1 MKSVFFLG
9 GHDLEMV
16 TIKKILDEYKQ
27 EYLDKDLSWDG
38 ACLSEYADSF
48 TKYPPSEFQIFGI
61 ELREDIETPD
71 NYHHIDHHNSYE
83 GNPSALS
90 QVCKLLKK
98 DMSKEE
104 LLIAAND
111 ERYIPGMIALGA
123 SKEEIDSIRRKDREC
138 QGITLEDEESA
149 EEAIHR
155 AFLFGQRCKNRH
167 DSGTYYGLT
176 YVYTKSSKFSPIVDK
191 LFPTSNLFIYTD
203 SEFTYYGEKKD
214 QYLKKLRAE
223 FKDIAFYT
231 GGGGNGYF
239 GASECKKEN
248 IDKILSTI
256 KSMQTISEHI
266 FMFPFI
272 WESSNSEM
280 LDKAF
285 KSISTCKNGDWKR
298 VKLSESDNEKP
309 DIYNEQNYFYPF
321 IHDTIYDTKEG
332 SHIRHFERIEPKKQ
346 DVNYVI
352 SIKGKTYTLPV
363 KKMHLNFYSTG
374 VGVLSFFVENNE
386 YTDEIDILNI
396 NQFGRRIFVPFYKD
410 AEDHNETAYSLVITG
425 LNKEYSKTFVPERMM
440 PNIPAQFI
448 LDLICEVSGYIKN
461 VQPILDDRMFVMSW
475 FKCASRDFCN
485 DDAYHEMLEEENN
498 FLYKYIYVDT
508 NSPSCQTKMMREQLL
523 SSSIYDRWQR
533 WGTLYGISRYSFVML
548 TTPGCPEFLLRNFET
563 EYERMG
569 EMVLV
574 QRASILRL
582 SKLLKKSTNSRKYEH
597 FSTYYSEYIDFLSKF
612 RFPEISAQDQATELY
627 DSLCEKLRIKETAD
641 HLDNQFNEVQEYL
654 ELKNQRHLNVWAA
667 ILVPV
672 SLLSAFYTFL
682 FHDEFALKGTGIL
695 ERLEN
700 SGPIWL
706 MISILV
712 SVIVGWRLWKNK
724 K

>member
-27 EYLDKDLSWDG
+27 EYLDKDLSWSE

-48 TKYPPSEFQIFGI
+48 AKYPPHEFQIFGI
-61 ELREDIETPD
+61 ELREDVGLPA
-71 NYHHIDHHNSYE
+71 NYHKIDHHNSFE
-83 GNPSALS
+83 KNPSALT
-90 QVCKLLKK
+90 QVCELLERK
-98 DMSKEE
+98 MNKEE

-111 ERYIPGMIALGA
+111 ERYIPGMLSIGA
-123 SKEEIDSIRRKDREC
+123 TKEEIEIIRRKDREC
-138 QGITLEDEESA
+138 QGITPEDEKYA
-149 EEAIHR
+149 EEA
-155 AFLFGQRCKNRH
+155 LRCNTKKH
-167 DSGTYYGLT
+167 FGLT
-176 YVYTKSSKFSPIVDK
+176 YVYTKSTKFSPIVDK
-191 LFPTSNLFIYTD
+191 LFPTSRLFVYTD
-203 SEFTYYGEKKD
+203 NEFTYYGAKKE
-214 QYLKKLRAE
+214 QYLKKICAE
-223 FKDIAFYT
+223 FPDIKFYE
-231 GGGGNGYF
+231 GGGSNGYF
-239 GASECKKEN
+239 GASECEKAS
-248 IDKILSTI
+248 IDKILSKM
-256 KSMQTISEHI
+256 KSMQIISEHI

-272 WESSNSEM
+272 WESSKSEM

-285 KSISTCKNGDWKR
+285 KSISNSKSSDWER
-298 VKLSESDNEKP
+298 VNLSDATPDKYQ

-374 VGVLSFFVENNE
+374 VGVLSFFIENNE
-386 YTDEIDILNI
+386 YSNEIDILNI
-396 NQFGRRIFVPFYKD
+396 NQFGRRIFIPFYKD
-410 AEDHNETAYSLVITG
+410 AEDHNETAYSLAITG
-425 LNKEYSKTFVPERMM
+425 LNKEYSKAFISERMT
-440 PNIPAQFI
+440 PNTPAQFI
-448 LDLICEVSGYIKN
+448 LNLICEASGYIKN

-548 TTPGCPEFLLRNFET
+548 TTPGCPDFLLRYFET
-563 EYERMG
+563 EYERLG

-672 SLLSAFYTFL
+672 SLLSAGYTFL
-682 FHDEFALKGTGIL
+682 FHDEFALAGRADWL
-695 ERLEN
+695 QN
-700 SGPIWL
+700 SGPWL
-706 MISILV
+706 LCLSIIL
-712 SVIVGWRLWKNK
+712 SVLFGVIFGRKYR
-724 K
+724 

>member
-16 TIKKILDEYKQ
+16 TIKKILDESKQ
-27 EYLDKDLSWDG
+27 EYLDKNLSWDG

-48 TKYPPSEFQIFGI
+48 TKYPPHEFQIFGI
-61 ELREDIETPD
+61 ELREDVGLPA
-71 NYHHIDHHNSYE
+71 NYHKIDHHNSFE
-83 GNPSALS
+83 KNPSALT
-90 QVCKLLKK
+90 QVCKLLGRK
-98 DMSKEE
+98 MNKEE

-111 ERYIPGMIALGA
+111 ERYIPGMLSIGA
-123 SKEEIDSIRRKDREC
+123 TKEEIEIFRRKDREC
-138 QGITLEDEESA
+138 QGITPEDEKYA
-149 EEAIHR
+149 EEALRSNTKKH
-155 AFLFGQRCKNRH
+155 F
-167 DSGTYYGLT
+167 GLT
-176 YVYTKSSKFSPIVDK
+176 YVYTKSTKFSPIVDK
-191 LFPTSNLFIYTD
+191 LFPTSRLFVFTD
-203 SEFTYYGEKKD
+203 NEFTYYGERKEK
-214 QYLKKLRAE
+214 YLKVVSE
-223 FKDIAFYT
+223 VFPDIQFYK
-231 GGGGNGYF
+231 GGGECGYF
-239 GASECKKEN
+239 GASGCSKN
-248 IDKILSTI
+248 DIDKILSTI
-256 KSMQTISEHI
+256 MKMQTISEHI

-272 WESSNSEM
+272 WESSKSEM

-285 KSISTCKNGDWKR
+285 KSISNCKSGDWER

-332 SHIRHFERIEPKKQ
+332 SHIRHFERAEPKTK
-346 DVNYVI
+346 DVKYVI
-352 SIKGKTYTLPV
+352 TIKGKTYSLPV

-410 AEDHNETAYSLVITG
+410 AEDHNETAYSLAITG

-448 LDLICEVSGYIKN
+448 LDLICEVSSSIKN
-461 VQPILDDRMFVMSW
+461 VQPILDDRMFIMSW
-475 FKCASRDFCN
+475 YKCASRDFCN
-485 DDAYHEMLEEENN
+485 DESYQAMLAEENN
-498 FLYKYIYVDT
+498 FLYRYIYIDT
-508 NSPSCQTKMMREQLL
+508 YSPSCQTKQMREGLL

>member
-1 MKSVFFLG
+1 MKNIFLLG
-9 GHDLEMV
+9 GHDLEML
-16 TIKKILDEYKQ
+16 TIKKILEETGQDYV
-27 EYLDKDLSWDG
+27 DNNLSWDD
-38 ACLSEYADSF
+38 ALLSKYADAL
-48 TKYPPSEFQIFGI
+48 TKYSSPEFQIYGI
-61 ELREDIETPD
+61 ELREDVGLPA
-71 NYHHIDHHNSYE
+71 NYHKIDHHNTFE
-83 GNPSALS
+83 KNPSALA
-90 QVCKLLKK
+90 QVCKLLGRQ
-98 DMSKEE
+98 MNKEE

-111 ERYIPGMIALGA
+111 ERYIPGMLSIGA
-123 SKEEIDSIRRKDREC
+123 TKEEIERIRRKDREC
-138 QGITLEDEESA
+138 QGITPEDEKYA
-149 EEAIHR
+149 EEA
-155 AFLFGQRCKNRH
+155 LNCKIRNH
-167 DSGTYYGLT
+167 FGLT
-176 YVYTKSSKFSPIVDK
+176 YIYTKSTKFSPIVDK
-191 LFPTSNLFIYTD
+191 LFPTSRLFVYSD
-203 SEFTYYGEKKD
+203 NEFTYYGERKEE
-214 QYLKKLRAE
+214 YLKVVSE
-223 FKDIAFYT
+223 VFPDINFFK
-231 GGGGNGYF
+231 GGGDNGYF
-239 GASECKKEN
+239 GASECSKN
-248 IDKILSTI
+248 DIDKLLSAI
-256 KSMQTISEHI
+256 MKMQTISEHI

-272 WESSNSEM
+272 WESSKSEM

-285 KSISTCKNGDWKR
+285 KSISTCKNGDWER

-346 DVNYVI
+346 AVNYVI

-374 VGVLSFFVENNE
+374 VGVLSLFVENNE

-410 AEDHNETAYSLVITG
+410 AEDHNETAYSLAITG
-425 LNKEYSKTFVPERMM
+425 LNKEYSKAFVPERMT
-440 PNIPAQFI
+440 PNTPAQFL
-448 LDLICEVSGYIKN
+448 LDLICEVSSNIKN

-475 FKCASRDFCN
+475 FKCASRVFCN
-485 DDAYHEMLEEENN
+485 DDAYHEMLAEENN

-508 NSPSCQTKMMREQLL
+508 YSPSCQTKMMREQLL

-563 EYERMG
+563 EYERIG
-569 EMVLV
+569 EIVLV

-582 SKLLKKSTNSRKYEH
+582 SKVLKNSTNSKYKH
-597 FSTYYSEYIDFLSKF
+597 FSRDYAEYIDFLSKY

-627 DSLCEKLRIKETAD
+627 DSLCEKLRIKENAD

-654 ELKNQRHLNVWAA
+654 ELNNQRHLNIWAA

-682 FHDEFALKGTGIL
+682 FHDEFTLAGRADWLQ
-695 ERLEN
+695 N
-700 SGPIWL
+700 SGPWWL
-706 MISILV
+706 FISMGAAVLIG
-712 SVIVGWRLWKNK
+712 IIFGRKNK
-724 K
+724 

>member
-1 MKSVFFLG
+1 ML
-9 GHDLEMV
+9 
-16 TIKKILDEYKQ
+16 TIKKILEETGQDYV
-27 EYLDKDLSWDG
+27 DNNLSWDD
-38 ACLSEYADSF
+38 ALLSKYADAL
-48 TKYPPSEFQIFGI
+48 TKYSSPEFQIYGI
-61 ELREDIETPD
+61 ELREDVGLPA
-71 NYHHIDHHNSYE
+71 NYHKIDHHNTFE
-83 GNPSALS
+83 KNPSALA
-90 QVCKLLKK
+90 QVCKLLGRQ
-98 DMSKEE
+98 MNKEE

-111 ERYIPGMIALGA
+111 ERYIPGMLSIGA
-123 SKEEIDSIRRKDREC
+123 TKEEIERIRRKDREC
-138 QGITLEDEESA
+138 QGITPEDEKYA
-149 EEAIHR
+149 EEA
-155 AFLFGQRCKNRH
+155 LNCKIRNH
-167 DSGTYYGLT
+167 FGLT
-176 YVYTKSSKFSPIVDK
+176 YIYTKSTKFSPIVDK
-191 LFPTSNLFIYTD
+191 LFPTSRLFVYSD
-203 SEFTYYGEKKD
+203 NEFTYYGERKEE
-214 QYLKKLRAE
+214 YLKVVSE
-223 FKDIAFYT
+223 VFPDINFFK
-231 GGGGNGYF
+231 GGGDNGYF
-239 GASECKKEN
+239 GASECSKN
-248 IDKILSTI
+248 DIDKLLSAI
-256 KSMQTISEHI
+256 MKMQTISEHI

-272 WESSNSEM
+272 WESSKSEM

-285 KSISTCKNGDWKR
+285 KSISTCKNGDWER

-346 DVNYVI
+346 AVNYVI

-374 VGVLSFFVENNE
+374 VGVLSLFVENNE

-410 AEDHNETAYSLVITG
+410 AEDHNETAYSLAITG
-425 LNKEYSKTFVPERMM
+425 LNKEYSKAFVPERMT
-440 PNIPAQFI
+440 PNTPAQFL
-448 LDLICEVSGYIKN
+448 LDLICEVSSNIKN

-475 FKCASRDFCN
+475 FKCASRVFCN
-485 DDAYHEMLEEENN
+485 DDAYHEMLAEENN

-508 NSPSCQTKMMREQLL
+508 YSPSCQTKMMREQLL

-563 EYERMG
+563 EYERIG
-569 EMVLV
+569 EIVLV

-582 SKLLKKSTNSRKYEH
+582 SKVLKNSTNSKYKH
-597 FSTYYSEYIDFLSKF
+597 FSRDYAEYIDFLSKY

-627 DSLCEKLRIKETAD
+627 DSLCEKLRIKENAD

-654 ELKNQRHLNVWAA
+654 ELNNQRHLNIWAA

-682 FHDEFALKGTGIL
+682 FHDEFTLAGRADWLQ
-695 ERLEN
+695 N
-700 SGPIWL
+700 SGPWWL
-706 MISILV
+706 FISMGAAVLIG
-712 SVIVGWRLWKNK
+712 IIFGRKNK
-724 K
+724 

>member
-16 TIKKILDEYKQ
+16 TIKKILDESKQ
-27 EYLDKDLSWDG
+27 EYLDKNLSWDG

-48 TKYPPSEFQIFGI
+48 TKYPPHEFQIFGI
-61 ELREDIETPD
+61 ELREDVGLPA
-71 NYHHIDHHNSYE
+71 NYHKIDHHNSFE
-83 GNPSALS
+83 KNPSALT
-90 QVCKLLKK
+90 QVCKLLGRK
-98 DMSKEE
+98 MNKEE

-111 ERYIPGMIALGA
+111 ERYIPGMLSIGA
-123 SKEEIDSIRRKDREC
+123 TKEEIEIIRRKDREC
-138 QGITLEDEESA
+138 QGITPEDEKYA
-149 EEAIHR
+149 EEALRSNTNNH
-155 AFLFGQRCKNRH
+155 F
-167 DSGTYYGLT
+167 GLT
-176 YVYTKSSKFSPIVDK
+176 YVYTKSTKFSPIVDK
-191 LFPTSNLFIYTD
+191 LFPTSRLFVYTD
-203 SEFTYYGEKKD
+203 NEFTYYGERKEK
-214 QYLKKLRAE
+214 YLKVVSE
-223 FKDIAFYT
+223 VFPDIHFFK
-231 GGGGNGYF
+231 GGGDNGYF
-239 GASECKKEN
+239 GASECSKN
-248 IDKILSTI
+248 DIDKILSTI
-256 KSMQTISEHI
+256 MKMQTISEHI

-272 WESSNSEM
+272 WESSKSEM
-280 LDKAF
+280 MDKAF
-285 KSISTCKNGDWKR
+285 KSISNCKNGDWER

-332 SHIRHFERIEPKKQ
+332 SHIRHFERVEPKTK
-346 DVNYVI
+346 DVKYVI
-352 SIKGKTYTLPV
+352 AIKGKTYSLPV

-410 AEDHNETAYSLVITG
+410 AEDHNETAYSLAITG

-448 LDLICEVSGYIKN
+448 LDLICEVSSSIKN
-461 VQPILDDRMFVMSW
+461 VQPILDDRMFIMSW
-475 FKCASRDFCN
+475 YKCASRDFCN
-485 DDAYHEMLEEENN
+485 DESYQAMLAEENN
-498 FLYKYIYVDT
+498 FLYRYIYIDT
-508 NSPSCQTKMMREQLL
+508 YSPSCQTKQMREGLL

-582 SKLLKKSTNSRKYEH
+582 SKVLKSATNSKYKH
-597 FSTYYSEYIDFLSKF
+597 FSRDYAEYIAFLSKY

-627 DSLCEKLRIKETAD
+627 DSLCEKLRIKENAD
-641 HLDNQFNEVQEYL
+641 HLDKQFNEVQEYL
-654 ELKNQRHLNVWAA
+654 ELKNQRHLNIWAA

-672 SLLSAFYTFL
+672 SLLSAFYSFF
-682 FHDEFALKGTGIL
+682 FHDEFALADRVDWL
-695 ERLEN
+695 QN
-700 SGPIWL
+700 SGPYWL
-706 MISILV
+706 AISIIIA
-712 SVIVGWRLWKNK
+712 VIFGVIFGRKNK
-724 K
+724 